1 MSYFHFPK
9 LQPSAQLH
17 YERLTMNNFEQLYE
31 LFKNDKNP
39 FVLEN
44 FKDLEEAKLYTEDRI
59 EAKTLPKWAGCDWLI
74 KTQPAIY
81 AGILHL
87 YDLNIA
93 TGSHTCC
100 IGVTIAEPF
109 RKQGFATEAI
119 QHLLKYTFAHFEHID
134 TVIAYSKPENSN
146 MARLLQKLNFSPDH
160 EKKFIYSDIYSYFT
174 FEKKNR

>member
-1 MSYFHFPK
+1 MSYFHFPE
-9 LQPSAQLH
+9 LQPSAQLL

-31 LFKNDKNP
+31 LFQNDKNP
-39 FVLEN
+39 FVLES
-44 FKDLEEAKLYTEDRI
+44 FKELQEAELYTKDRV
-59 EAKTLPKWAGCDWLI
+59 EAEKSPKWAGCDWLI

-93 TGSHTCC
+93 TDSHACC
-100 IGVTIAEPF
+100 IGIVIAENL

-119 QHLLKYTFAHFEHID
+119 QHLLKYIFAHFEHVD
-134 TVIAYSKPENSN
+134 TVIAYTKPENSN

-160 EKKFIYSDIYSYFT
+160 DKKFIYSDIYSYFT
-174 FEKKNR
+174 FEKGNC